1 MELIKYEEYKNEKA
15 IEIEKN
21 GKGEIKIS
29 IITFNS
35 LNGNKNDPIISIITP
50 KIIKET
56 ELNMQNSIVEIQNQ
70 IEKHEANIKMLN
82 ESIRNLNIFKEDIK
96 NIKDVSDF
104 DSEAIINNSIPI
116 NNRITKE
123 DKKWYFIKIFLE

>member
-56 ELNMQNSIVEIQNQ
+56 ELNIQNSIVEIQNQ

-123 DKKWYFIKIFLE
+123 DKK